1 MNSLLYVMIGFL
13 FGLLPGLLAARY
25 WQKKLSKRSKAL
37 ESHLQ
42 QQALELQITLTELTE
57 KNAQLLKQSQIDSLS
72 GLFNRAYFDQRL
84 QAEIRRSQREQRPLS
99 LLLLDVDHFK
109 HINDSLGHQAGDAA
123 ISQLASL
130 LQHCLKR
137 SSDQAFRYGGEE
149 FALLLPNTNLQGAI
163 ELAEHI
169 RHYVASQS
177 LILSH
182 QSRQITLSI
191 GACSAI
197 AVADFSPADYIAA
210 ADKALYHAKSS
221 GRNQVQ
227 QQSLTLSIQPL
238 IMDIQHEH

>member
-1 MNSLLYVMIGFL
+1 MSSLLYAIAGFML
-13 FGLLPGLLAARY
+13 GLLPSLLATRY
-25 WQKKLSKRSKAL
+25 WHRKLVQRSKEL
-37 ESHLQ
+37 ETNLQ

-72 GLFNRAYFDQRL
+72 GLFNRAHFDQRL
-84 QAEIRRSQREQRPLS
+84 QAEIRRSQREQRPLA

-109 HINDSLGHQAGDAA
+109 RINDNLGHQAGDAA

-149 FALLLPNTNLQGAI
+149 FALLLPNTNLQGALD
-163 ELAEHI
+163 LAEHI
-169 RHYVASQS
+169 RSYVASQP
-177 LILSH
+177 LILAN
-182 QSRQITLSI
+182 QARPLTLSI

-197 AVADFSPADYIAA
+197 ALAEYSPADYIAA
-210 ADKALYHAKSS
+210 ADQALYQAKAS

-227 QQSLTLSIQPL
+227 QQSLVCSIEPSTV
-238 IMDIQHEH
+238 DIQHEH

>member
-1 MNSLLYVMIGFL
+1 MSSLMYAIVGFL
-13 FGLLPGLLAARY
+13 LGLLPGIMAARY
-25 WQKKLSKRSKAL
+25 WQKKLLQRSKAL
-37 ESHLQ
+37 ERNLQ

-72 GLFNRAYFDQRL
+72 GLFNRAHFDQRL

-109 HINDSLGHQAGDAA
+109 HINDQLGHQAGDAA

-149 FALLLPNTNLQGAI
+149 FALLLPNTNLQGAL

-169 RHYVASQS
+169 RSYVASQP
-177 LILSH
+177 LVLAN
-182 QSRQITLSI
+182 QSRQLTLSI

-197 AVADFSPADYIAA
+197 AVADYSPADYIAA
-210 ADKALYHAKSS
+210 ADQALYQAKAS

-227 QQSLTLSIQPL
+227 HQSLVCPIQLSTV
-238 IMDIQHEH
+238 DIPHEL